1 MLLHTL
7 ESLHLYLVDIC
18 TSSPHSAALRIPQF
32 LVLNPVGPPCT
43 FPRGQLLNKR
53 IGLLTEWRVDEH
65 SVVEL
70 CGRGGDV
77 DGLHLLEGAERVALG
92 HQLGDG
98 PLVQRPSDQQD
109 YVVDHVAG
117 GFKITR

>member
-1 MLLHTL
+1 MD
-7 ESLHLYLVDIC
+7 S
-18 TSSPHSAALRIPQF
+18 
-32 LVLNPVGPPCT
+32 
-43 FPRGQLLNKR
+43 
-53 IGLLTEWRVDEH
+53 LTERRVDED

-98 PLVQRPSDQQD
+98 PLVQRPRDQQD
-109 YVVDHVAG
+109 YVVDHVASG
-117 GFKITR
+117 KTGYDNQIVSIDLNLATM